1 VGSLT
6 APVAVVFVVV
16 VVIELPSGGGSDL
29 GGVCISPAKVGT
41 ARTDTNST
49 ATANFLTSFIDLLLR
64 FVVKAVRVC
73 ATKLDNR
80 LFMIISV
87 NQEACKV
94 PYLYLKLE
102 F

>member
-1 VGSLT
+1 VSPAG
-6 APVAVVFVVV
+6 AVVSLVVV
-16 VVIELPSGGGSDL
+16 VLTEPPVVVDVLP
-29 GGVCISPAKVGT
+29 GVSRSPAKVGR
-41 ARTDTNST
+41 ARADTKST
-49 ATANFLTSFIDLLLR
+49 ATANFLKSFIDLLLD
-64 FVVKAVRVC
+64 FVIKAVRVC
-73 ATKLDNR
+73 ATKLDNW

>member
-1 VGSLT
+1 VSPAG
-6 APVAVVFVVV
+6 AVVSLVVV
-16 VVIELPSGGGSDL
+16 VLIESPVVVDDVLP
-29 GGVCISPAKVGT
+29 GVSRSPAKVGR
-41 ARTDTNST
+41 ARADAKST
-49 ATANFLTSFIDLLLR
+49 ATANFLKSFIDLLLD

-73 ATKLDNR
+73 ATKLDNC

>member
-1 VGSLT
+1 VLVVSL
-6 APVAVVFVVV
+6 VVV
-16 VVIELPSGGGSDL
+16 VVLVELPGGG
-29 GGVCISPAKVGT
+29 GVLPGVSKSPPKVGR
-41 ARTDTNST
+41 ARADTKST
-49 ATANFLTSFIDLLLR
+49 ATANFLKSFIDLLLD

-73 ATKLDNR
+73 ATKLDNC